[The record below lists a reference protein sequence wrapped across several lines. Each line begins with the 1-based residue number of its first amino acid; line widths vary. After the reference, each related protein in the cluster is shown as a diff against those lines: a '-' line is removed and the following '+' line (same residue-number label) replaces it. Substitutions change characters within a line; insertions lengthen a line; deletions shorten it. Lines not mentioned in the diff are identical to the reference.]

1 MVGGIDDVHLMK
13 ISEAYSSCPDP
24 YSDFMT
30 DTTTPGQRPIRNQNS
45 TAVPDFMCR
54 PTYDDDIQMREAFVN
69 WILSRPPSYEPRLK
83 FVYSNFGYG
92 LVGAVL
98 EKEHERIFGLEANY
112 VRKSFNEINQ
122 ESLKGLGMEDNYG
135 TKNGH
140 AGT

>member
-1 MVGGIDDVHLMK
+1 MR
-13 ISEAYSSCPDP
+13 
-24 YSDFMT
+24 
-30 DTTTPGQRPIRNQNS
+30 RPK
-45 TAVPDFMCR
+45 
-54 PTYDDDIQMREAFVN
+54 YDDDIQMREAFVN

-83 FVYSNFGYG
+83 FSYSNFGYG

-98 EKEHERIFGLEANY
+98 EKEYERIYGLTDDY

-140 AGT
+140 AGTFFPFLFSGHSRVPLLSHQVHDLTWLLRYFAMSQTTKN